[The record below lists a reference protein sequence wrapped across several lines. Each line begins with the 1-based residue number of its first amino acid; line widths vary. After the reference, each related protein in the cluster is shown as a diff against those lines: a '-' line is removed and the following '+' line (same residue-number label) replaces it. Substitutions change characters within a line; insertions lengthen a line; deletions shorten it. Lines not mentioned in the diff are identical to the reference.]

1 MIFERICADDYDQ
14 IAPMAYVLMSCHA
27 AQYPHLFS
35 PPILVL
41 SKRQFRAKLRQKT
54 FVGIKAEESGR
65 ILGFCC
71 GSIKAPKTQKATLHI
86 DNLYVQLDD
95 RRRGIGQKLIQQIK
109 AEAINADCRRITLC
123 VWQFNSE
130 AMAFY
135 KKLGF
140 EPLVTTEEFFL

>member
-54 FVGIKAEESGR
+54 FVGIKAEESSA
-65 ILGFCC
+65 FAAEA
-71 GSIKAPKTQKATLHI
+71 SKPPKT
-86 DNLYVQLDD
+86 
-95 RRRGIGQKLIQQIK
+95 
-109 AEAINADCRRITLC
+109 
-123 VWQFNSE
+123 
-130 AMAFY
+130 
-135 KKLGF
+135 KKPRCTSKTFMCSWMTGAG
-140 EPLVTTEEFFL
+140 ESDKN